1 MKAYI
6 LKNPRQGIKAW
17 EQATMPEPKP
27 GRGEVLIAVRAAS
40 LNYRDLMIAKGLY
53 PLAILESVIPLSDG
67 AGEIIAVG
75 DGVTRFKTGDR
86 VCGSFFQTWTDGPIP
101 QDAQMH
107 TLGGPMHGMLAQRV
121 VLPQQGV
128 VRMPEHLS
136 YEEAATLPCAAL
148 TAWNGLVES
157 ANPLAAGATVLTLG
171 TGGVSVFAVQLAKAL
186 GFEVI
191 GTSSDE
197 GKIKRLRAMG
207 VNKVV
212 NYQQT
217 PEWDKEVL
225 AINGGRGVD
234 HVIEVGGSG
243 TLQRSLNVIK
253 TGGTVSLIGV
263 LSGLGNAIN
272 PDVVLFKSVR
282 LQGVAI
288 GSVRMF
294 EKMNAQMEKRQ
305 IKPVIDKVYP
315 FAQAGEAYARLE
327 SAAHF
332 GKIVIAVEQ

>member
-6 LKNPRQGIKAW
+6 IKNPRQGIKAW
-17 EQATMPEPKP
+17 EQATLPDPKP
-27 GRGEVLIAVRAAS
+27 GQGEVLIAVKAAS

-53 PLAILESVIPLSDG
+53 PLPILENVIPLSDG
-67 AGEIIAVG
+67 AGQIIAVG
-75 DGVTRFKTGDR
+75 EGVTRWKTGDR
-86 VCGSFFQTWTDGPIP
+86 VCGSFFQTWTEGSIP

-107 TLGGPMHGMLAQRV
+107 TLGGPMHGMLAQQV
-121 VLPQQGV
+121 ALSQEGV
-128 VRMPEHLS
+128 VRIPEHLS
-136 YEEAATLPCAAL
+136 DEDASTLPCAAL

-157 ANPLAAGATVLTLG
+157 ANPLAPGATVLTLG
-171 TGGVSVFAVQLAKAL
+171 TGGVSIFATQFAKAL

-191 GTSSDE
+191 ATSSDE
-197 GKIKRLRAMG
+197 GKIKRLKAMG
-207 VNKVV
+207 VNKIV
-212 NYQQT
+212 NYRQT

-225 AINGGRGVD
+225 AINGGKSVD

-243 TLQRSLNVIK
+243 TLQCSLNVIK

-263 LSGLGNAIN
+263 LSGLGNVIN
-272 PDVVLFKSVR
+272 PDVVLFKNVR
-282 LQGVAI
+282 LQGISI

-294 EKMNAQMEKRQ
+294 ENMNALIEKRQ
-305 IKPVIDKVYP
+305 IKPVIDKIYP
-315 FAQAGEAYARLE
+315 FAQAPEAYARLE